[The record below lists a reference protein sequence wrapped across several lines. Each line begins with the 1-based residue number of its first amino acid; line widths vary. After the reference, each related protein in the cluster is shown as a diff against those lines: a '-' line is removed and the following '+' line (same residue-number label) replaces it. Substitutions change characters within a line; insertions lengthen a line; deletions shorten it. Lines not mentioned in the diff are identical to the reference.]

1 MEVPLKLSRLRS
13 LRKERNMTLQAVAE
27 SIGVA
32 KSTYACYELNYRQ
45 PPIKVLQNLAVLFNT
60 SVDYI
65 IGATDDSHPQDKGT
79 NAKLILNNSKLHWD
93 GVPLTENDLEIVRDL
108 LEMVVQE
115 RISSNDKKGLSS
127 T

>member
-1 MEVPLKLSRLRS
+1 MEVPMKVSTLRL
-13 LRKERNMTLQAVAE
+13 LRKERKMTLQAVAE

-45 PPIKVLQNLAVLFNT
+45 PPIEVWQKLAILFNT

-65 IGATDDSHPQDKGT
+65 IGATDDLHPQYKCT
-79 NAKLILNNSKLHWD
+79 NAKAILKNSKLHWD
-93 GVPLTENDLEIVRDL
+93 GVPLTENDLEIVRNL

-115 RISSNDKKGLSS
+115 RLSS
-127 T
+127 KDSKGSCST

>member
-1 MEVPLKLSRLRS
+1 MEVPLKLSTLRS
-13 LRKERNMTLQAVAE
+13 LRKERKMTLQAVSE

-32 KSTYACYELNYRQ
+32 KSTYACYELNYRE
-45 PPIKVLQNLAVLFNT
+45 PPIEVLHNLAVLFNT

-65 IGATDDSHPQDKGT
+65 IGAANDPHPQDNGT
-79 NAKLILNNSKLHWD
+79 NAKVILNNSKLHWD

-108 LEMVVQE
+108 LEMVVQK
-115 RISSNDKKGLSS
+115 RISSKDKKGLSS